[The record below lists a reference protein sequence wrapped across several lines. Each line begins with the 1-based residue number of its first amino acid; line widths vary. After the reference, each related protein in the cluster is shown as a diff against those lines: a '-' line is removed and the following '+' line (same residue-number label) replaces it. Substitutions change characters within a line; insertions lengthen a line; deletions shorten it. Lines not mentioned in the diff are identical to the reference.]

1 MSTNRKI
8 ILYPKSAMK
17 PIILTDS
24 SDESIEKIQENILAV
39 LNGNNISILTTSND
53 SLIVRPS
60 EIQAVLI
67 TKKPEEEEK
76 QVKKY
81 TGSLQIDDASDNT

>member
-1 MSTNRKI
+1 MSNRKI

-24 SDESIEKIQENILAV
+24 SDQTLDQIQQDIEEILKS
-39 LNGNNISILTTSND
+39 NKISILKTTND
-53 SLIVRPS
+53 SLVVRPS

-67 TKKPEEEEK
+67 THKENELTEKPDT
-76 QVKKY
+76 KY
-81 TGSLQIDDASDNT
+81 SKIIESKDDNNNS